1 MLTLFLVDYPEDTP
15 VDPMKVTIIGVDYL
29 IRVQYHIV
37 RNITYVLVDAPVFR
51 AQTKA
56 EPYPPRMDD
65 VDSAIYYSAWNQ
77 CIAEAM
83 RRFNPDIYHIND
95 YHGTVA
101 PLHLLPRTIPVCLS
115 LHNAEFQGLWPMR
128 NTAEVEEVCSIY
140 NLTPEIAKTYV
151 SLPNLHIEC

>member
-1 MLTLFLVDYPEDTP
+1 
-15 VDPMKVTIIGVDYL
+15 MKVTIIGVDYL